1 MNFLKKDHKLV
12 GENEQV
18 TKTTKHDVNLRKNS
32 TIYFQVGLILT
43 LLAVHGLFEMQFQV
57 KPFDFGDPPDLVE
70 PDAYVNYVPEPI
82 PEPVVEEPQPE
93 PQRRSLLAI
102 NFKPIE
108 NDAKVEESKKE
119 IVIEPP
125 APTIPSKPTL
135 SKPKMPDVKK
145 PHNINT
151 VEQVP
156 IYPGCEKYTTN
167 DDRRACMSK
176 KIGRL
181 IGRKFNTGI
190 GNELG
195 LQGKQRISVQFKID
209 AQGYVTEIMAR
220 APHNKLEREAVK
232 VVGKI
237 PQMIPGKQR
246 DKNVSVIYSLPIIFQ
261 VQQ

>member
-12 GENEQV
+12 GQNEQV

-70 PDAYVNYVPEPI
+70 PDVYVNYVPEPI
-82 PEPVVEEPQPE
+82 PEPEVEPKPE
-93 PQRRSLLAI
+93 PQRKPLLAI

-108 NDAKVEESKKE
+108 NDAKVKEPKKE
-119 IVIEPP
+119 IFVEPTP
-125 APTIPSKPTL
+125 PITPSKPTF
-135 SKPKMPDVKK
+135 SKPKKTEE
-145 PHNINT
+145 NEFYSIIG

-167 DDRRACMSK
+167 DERRDCMSK

-181 IGRKFNTGI
+181 IGRKFNTEI
-190 GNELG
+190 GSELG
-195 LQGKQRISVQFKID
+195 LQGRQRISVQFKID
-209 AQGYVTEIMAR
+209 TQGNVTEVVAR
-220 APHNKLEREAVK
+220 APHNRLELEAVK